1 METRLSKRYLSPKV
15 IVMTMVEIQS
25 LGIVLA
31 LRFMYQ
37 TWSF

>member
-1 METRLSKRYLSPKV
+1 METRLSKRYLSLKV
-15 IVMTMVEIQS
+15 IVMSLVEIQS

-31 LRFMYQ
+31 LKFMFQ